1 MKKKMV
7 CAGVPVVVQSKPLTP
22 EQKAKADE
30 ALKKFR
36 EKFTS

>member
-1 MKKKMV
+1 
-7 CAGVPVVVQSKPLTP
+7 LTP

-36 EKFTS
+36 EKFTSWPKPNGNPIQ